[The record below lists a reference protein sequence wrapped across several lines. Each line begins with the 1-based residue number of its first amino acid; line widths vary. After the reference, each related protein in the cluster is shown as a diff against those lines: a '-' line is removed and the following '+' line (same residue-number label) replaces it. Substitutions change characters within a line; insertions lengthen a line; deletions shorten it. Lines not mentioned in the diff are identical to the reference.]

1 MSAENG
7 IGGVTSVATARVTS
21 SGAMMMNEVG
31 SGTGSK
37 KWGRPGSIHC
47 RHEKG
52 IFLDYCRYCC
62 VVFVDMVNSGYC
74 MVCLLN
80 WDSFLVMW
88 FSL

>member
-1 MSAENG
+1 MLVSAENG

-52 IFLDYCRYCC
+52 IY
-62 VVFVDMVNSGYC
+62 G
-74 MVCLLN
+74 
-80 WDSFLVMW
+80 
-88 FSL
+88 